1 MTRNLHDNIGAQMID
16 KSLQSYFKEAL
27 RPVEVKVFSI
37 EFTFFNSNLNDK
49 MRGLLP

>member
-1 MTRNLHDNIGAQMID
+1 MDQTKQQSGDWTRALQDNIGAQMID

-37 EFTFFNSNLNDK
+37 EFTF
-49 MRGLLP
+49 